1 MKKILIVEDD
11 KNIAKALHVRFTAN
25 GYGVATTFDAV
36 MATTTARSYAPD
48 LILLDISLPGGDG
61 FVLADRFQEI
71 TNTAN
76 VPVIFI
82 TASKKPGL
90 RQRAMEAGAAAFFE
104 KPFDSQKLI
113 GTINGLIQ

>member
-11 KNIAKALHVRFTAN
+11 KNIAKALHVRMTAQ
-25 GYGVATTFDAV
+25 GYEVATTFDAV
-36 MATTTARSYAPD
+36 MATTTARSYSPD

-90 RQRAMEAGAAAFFE
+90 RQRAMEAGAADFFE
-104 KPFDSQKLI
+104 KPFDSHQLI
-113 GTINGLIQ
+113 GAIDGLIH